1 MSEDPTE
8 KIRNIL
14 IQLMQKKSITTAEM
28 AKKIALDRKTLKR
41 MLGGVEP
48 MSVDVLLKLSEE
60 LQLQPEDLKGLEDLG
75 NSNSTAQAKDKGEFL
90 EDNRKNLSNKANFLN
105 RSNIENTN
113 SAGGTLDLWE
123 KNQARALITIGF
135 EQALYF
141 TFLANTE
148 KLQNSGLP
156 EYILQKFSRHVPIQ
170 LDPQFHVYNKPDF
183 QSKGLMLTLS
193 FDALY
198 TCFFPWDS
206 ISQVV
211 FHPKVAEVE
220 IEKEQDSEKTS
231 SFVEAKKNKNEE
243 SVGNGSKDVPPDK
256 NTPSQK
262 SPFAVISNDDFQ
274 EDDISEEDVESPP
287 KRPMF
292 TLIEDD
298 E

>member
-28 AKKIALDRKTLKR
+28 AKKIEIDRKTLKR
-41 MLGGVEP
+41 MLGGAEA

-75 NSNSTAQAKDKGEFL
+75 NSDSTSKAKEKKEFL
-90 EDNRKNLSNKANFLN
+90 EDKAHFLQ
-105 RSNIENTN
+105 RSDIENSDVGN
-113 SAGGTLDLWE
+113 LDLWE

-148 KLQNSGLP
+148 KLHNSGLP

-170 LDPQFHVYNKPDF
+170 LDPQYHVYNKPDF
-183 QSKGLMLTLS
+183 QTKGLMLTLS

-211 FHPKVAEVE
+211 FHPKVAE
-220 IEKEQDSEKTS
+220 IEKEQDSETTS
-231 SFVEAKKNKNEE
+231 SFVEENRSKDEE
-243 SVGNGSKDVPPDK
+243 SVGNGSKGDHSDK

-274 EDDISEEDVESPP
+274 GDDISEDDVASSP
-287 KRPMF
+287 KRPVF
-292 TLIEDD
+292 TLVEDD